1 MSQNLRNNKVLN
13 CKNWHYLNRS
23 ERKVIDQIPERFRF
37 MFAEKLPDFFLI
49 TFFVYLAMVIIYRKY
64 QPI

>member
-1 MSQNLRNNKVLN
+1 M
-13 CKNWHYLNRS
+13 HYLNCS

>member
-1 MSQNLRNNKVLN
+1 M
-13 CKNWHYLNRS
+13 
-23 ERKVIDQIPERFRF
+23 DQIPERFRF